1 MPPGE
6 VMIDKATGRE
16 TPKPLPR
23 RFYKQVSL
31 SENLG
36 IRLDG
41 RAVRTPSKAEL
52 LLPTQALAEAVAE
65 EWQAQIDVIDP
76 ATMPLTKYANTA
88 IDRAGSQS
96 EAIRQDIL
104 SYAANDLVCYR
115 VEAPV
120 ELAKRQ
126 AGLWDPAVAWA
137 EHRTGYRWHVT
148 SGLKH
153 VEQPGAAL
161 ASLKQSVPVD
171 NFSLVGCHGLTTL
184 SGSALLALMLLEGAI
199 SVETAWQAANI
210 EEHWQAEQ
218 WGEDAEALARSSGRK
233 AEFQAGARF
242 TSLAVSRG

>member
-1 MPPGE
+1 
-6 VMIDKATGRE
+6 MIDKATGRE

-41 RAVRTPSKAEL
+41 RAVRTRSKAEM
-52 LLPTQALAEAVAE
+52 LLPSRALAEAVAE
-65 EWQAQIDVIDP
+65 EWRAQVDVIDP

-115 VEAPV
+115 VDAPS
-120 ELAKRQ
+120 ELASRQ
-126 AGLWDPAVAWA
+126 AEMWDPVVAWA
-137 EHRTGYRWHVT
+137 EQRTQHRWQIT

-153 VEQPGAAL
+153 VEQPAAAL
-161 ASLKQSVPVD
+161 DTLQNLIPTDS
-171 NFSLVGCHGLTTL
+171 FSLVGCHGLTTL

-233 AEFQAGARF
+233 AEFQAAARF